1 MLLNTIDWPAYI
13 RAMEQLLNVPMD
25 EARRKELEVQLI
37 RMAGLAEPLMDFT
50 LPQRLEVAGI
60 YKL

>member
-25 EARRKELEVQLI
+25 EMRRKEIEIQLT
-37 RMAGLAEPLMDFT
+37 RMAELAEPLMEFP
-50 LPQRLEVAGI
+50 LPQREEVAGV

>member
-37 RMAGLAEPLMDFT
+37 RMAGLAEPLMDFP

>member
-13 RAMEQLLNVPMD
+13 RAMEQLLNVPVD
-25 EARRKELEVQLI
+25 GPRRQELEVQLA
-37 RMAGLAEPLMDFT
+37 RMATLAEPLMDFP
-50 LPQRLEVAGI
+50 LPPRQEVSGI